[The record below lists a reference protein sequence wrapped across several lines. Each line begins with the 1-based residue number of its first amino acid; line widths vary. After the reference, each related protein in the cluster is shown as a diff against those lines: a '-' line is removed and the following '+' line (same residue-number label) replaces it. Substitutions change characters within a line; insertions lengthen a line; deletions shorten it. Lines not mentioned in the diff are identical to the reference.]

1 MEFEV
6 MMKNRRSCRS
16 YQDRAVSRED
26 LVKIVE
32 AGRLTPSGC
41 NSQPW
46 KFLVIDG
53 EEATEKLRDAL
64 VLEGGIIIRL
74 DKDGF
79 YAGNEKSD
87 AQAFLSFMKEKCPD
101 ALFKG

>member
-1 MEFEV
+1 MVYFEDKQIRIRDEGKLLAV
-6 MMKNRRSCRS
+6 KDYDRVEEVRTMK
-16 YQDRAVSRED
+16 
-26 LVKIVE
+26 
-32 AGRLTPSGC
+32 
-41 NSQPW
+41 
-46 KFLVIDG
+46 DG
-53 EEATEKLRDAL
+53 MAL

-79 YAGNEKSD
+79 YADNEKSD